1 MQEPSPGVP
10 RRCCWSRCWP
20 LRRRR
25 PGHVFL
31 SRLMASWGFNF
42 HFRCPHTTSTHLTGL
57 QLTQLSPLQLF
68 TYAANTT
75 VILTPKIHQDA
86 LNFIL
91 IHKTP
96 SELRM
101 KSCTHTRSTSRAV
114 DHSTTPK
121 LPYFL
126 VDSSSTKAPVGR
138 PLMNQ
143 KCASPVTT
151 NSSRDAETVSGG

>member
-1 MQEPSPGVP
+1 MLLKQVLAITAQAPWPRLPLPADGVLRVQLSLQVPPHYINPSDRSPVD
-10 RRCCWSRCWP
+10 
-20 LRRRR
+20 
-25 PGHVFL
+25 
-31 SRLMASWGFNF
+31 
-42 HFRCPHTTSTHLTGL
+42 
-57 QLTQLSPLQLF
+57 TQVSPLQLF

-75 VILTPKIHQDA
+75 VILTPKLHQDA

-101 KSCTHTRSTSRAV
+101 KSCTHTRSTLRAA

-126 VDSSSTKAPVGR
+126 VDSSSPKAPVGR